1 MLIRFTLNPKN
12 EKDKLIIDM
21 LNKEYNPNESIK
33 NILYK
38 VFTSDN
44 ERPFVSPVVTCETIK
59 ECSEMT
65 TNNQNGQM
73 ETLKDNLADEFK
85 EFF

>member
-21 LNKEYNPNESIK
+21 LNKEYNPNDSIK

-38 VFTSDN
+38 VFTNDH
-44 ERPFVSPVVTCETIK
+44 ERPLVSPLVTCETVK
-59 ECSEMT
+59 EYSET
-65 TNNQNGQM
+65 TISDQNGQV
-73 ETLKDNLADEFK
+73 ETVEDNLADEFK
-85 EFF
+85 DFF